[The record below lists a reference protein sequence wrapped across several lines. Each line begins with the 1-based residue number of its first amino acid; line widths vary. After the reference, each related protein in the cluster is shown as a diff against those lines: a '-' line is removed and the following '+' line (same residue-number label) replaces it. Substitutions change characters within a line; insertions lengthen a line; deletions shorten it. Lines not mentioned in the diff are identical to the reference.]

1 MKIRK
6 FFAALMLLSFI
17 APSIAMGQNTGINKE
32 NLNPG
37 GKVGDDFYEYANGGW
52 IKSHPIRPEYGT
64 NSPGIDLYE
73 TNQKQLLDIIIG
85 YAKTP
90 QKTGTLAY
98 KMGTLYNI
106 FMDSVKLNREKA
118 APLKTMLAKINGIRN
133 YKDFQRTM
141 AEMESSG
148 TGGLPIGIGVGVNQK
163 NVDHYIVN
171 LSQGG
176 IRMSSRDYYL
186 NEDSTSKAFR
196 AAYKEHIVNQVF
208 VLAFVEILVLSAFVF
223 QKLAIF
229 FVKVGCKQLAVFPKF
244 TTGKFYPC

>member
-37 GKVGDDFYEYANGGW
+37 VKVGDDFYEYANGGW

-90 QKTGTLAY
+90 QK
-98 KMGTLYNI
+98 KGTLYY
-106 FMDSVKLNREKA
+106 KK
-118 APLKTMLAKINGIRN
+118 GGYN
-133 YKDFQRTM
+133 YGR
-141 AEMESSG
+141 S
-148 TGGLPIGIGVGVNQK
+148 
-163 NVDHYIVN
+163 
-171 LSQGG
+171 
-176 IRMSSRDYYL
+176 
-186 NEDSTSKAFR
+186 
-196 AAYKEHIVNQVF
+196 
-208 VLAFVEILVLSAFVF
+208 
-223 QKLAIF
+223 
-229 FVKVGCKQLAVFPKF
+229 
-244 TTGKFYPC
+244 